1 MNPNRPKRKAALRP
15 WLVSSALLASLFLGL
30 RSLPESIAQPDPPA
44 TPTPSATPGKKGK
57 AKPLKR
63 TKNAR
68 EIRSLVRSLGDPK
81 WEVRE
86 AARDRLFQ
94 LGQEAVP
101 QLERA
106 ARGADAERVAAA
118 TELLRALRWKVS
130 AGLRQVVGEALDDFP
145 SLGEQERLAALAA
158 FRQRPHEAR
167 AVGVPFLLNV
177 ARFDPSASV
186 RQGAVYVY
194 LEVSTPSLPEFDSRF
209 LVALADE
216 KESDGRVNLMRAQLL
231 ARSKKLSEAILAAEI
246 AVQKA
251 PGRRESTLLLIELLL
266 RAERFEDALPL
277 VLQAESVATGDVE
290 ISILAGEVLVRAG
303 KVEQGLAKLEAVAK
317 DPRIATNL
325 KILLRLGRSYLNC
338 DRADDALKVYAEARK
353 RFPLQYELNVATAE
367 VLYAKGQVDDAL
379 KVYLS
384 EIRYAAVG
392 SGRYLELTTRLAK
405 ILKEGGAEWLTEETA
420 FFEDAQRGRRVIDAR
435 RVVAAWLLR
444 RGLAEEAEQE
454 ARVVTTLAR
463 TEARSWILLGDALR
477 GQGKLSE
484 ARKAYE
490 QAKVLAPKAPIVAT
504 RLARLSKSRPKVAGE
519 AASGFAFWDQR
530 IPVRGTEAV
539 SALVP
544 PPVILGDH
552 VAVPAAGLIDIYGL
566 EAKGGR
572 LAWRFAPPPPTP
584 EEGAKAEQYGLE
596 VVSLVP
602 VAPGVVAA
610 IDPAR
615 AMDRRPLLCVLYN
628 LYWRPLHRSWRKAR
642 FKGLVGYVVD
652 PLTGKTLIEL
662 ELDQLAQVIPP
673 FPVSRGGRVL
683 ACGSPRNR
691 NLELELVDLIRQ
703 ETLWRASVP
712 KSVRRPL
719 LAGSQILLGFDGGVL
734 SIDGAGEK
742 LWAHQRDVEGP
753 IATTNLSA
761 GAGRCF
767 YGTADG
773 KLIGLSLKDGKV
785 AQETKV
791 GKRLT
796 GVAIG
801 AGRVFAAERGGRIHG
816 LPLTGA
822 GTASGT
828 AGTASVSSWTQEG
841 TRAASRS
848 LVFAGGKLFALN
860 GSDDTFRDEVPL
872 LVAYSPNTGQIL
884 LQRPVSTP
892 ATLAH
897 DDRLVVI
904 ASGGANAAGGLRVI
918 GASPRQA
925 VGAASLRASELQ
937 SAAADALAEGQFEV
951 AAIVARKL
959 LRRLGSLD
967 TLSDETVEFL
977 ARILAKSKRPVE
989 ALDLI
994 HYAEER
1000 AEIAGAAHERW
1011 LKLSL
1016 ELKLES
1022 PPEEAPPPDKMPKET
1037 PAPTPGASPGPSGSP
1052 QPAGTP
1058 GPSPAAT
1065 PAASPP
1071 PATPS
1076 PGG

>member
-1 MNPNRPKRKAALRP
+1 MAIRPGLFY
-15 WLVSSALLASLFLGL
+15 SALLSLGVLASPAF
-30 RSLPESIAQPDPPA
+30 AQ
-44 TPTPSATPGKKGK
+44 PTPSPAPSPKPAGPREGEGSTGKDAKG
-57 AKPLKR
+57 KPLKR

-68 EIRSLVRSLGDPK
+68 EIRSLIRSLGDPK

-106 ARGADAERVAAA
+106 ARDKDAERAAA
-118 TELLRALRWKVS
+118 ALELLRALRWKVS
-130 AGLRQVVGEALDDFP
+130 DGLRQVVGEALDDFP
-145 SLGEQERLAALAA
+145 SLAEPERLTALAA
-158 FRQRPHEAR
+158 FRRRPHEAR

-194 LEVSTPSLPEFDSRF
+194 LEVTTPSLPEFDPRF
-209 LVALADE
+209 LEAIADE
-216 KESDGRVNLMRAQLL
+216 KETDGRVHLMRAQLL
-231 ARSKKLSEAILAAEI
+231 SRIGRLEEAITAAEI
-246 AVQKA
+246 SVQKA
-251 PGRRESTLLLIELLL
+251 PGRRESTLLLIELFL
-266 RAERFEDALPL
+266 RAERFKEALPL
-277 VLQAESVATGDVE
+277 VLRAESVAKGDHEVK
-290 ISILAGEVLVRAG
+290 ILAGEVMVRAG
-303 KVEQGLAKLEAVAK
+303 KVEEGLAKLGEVAK
-317 DPRIATNL
+317 DPAIAKNL
-325 KILLRLGRSYLNC
+325 KVLLRLGRAYLAC
-338 DRADDALKVYAEARK
+338 ERADDALKVYAEARK
-353 RFPLQYELNVATAE
+353 RFPLQYELNIASAE
-367 VLYAKGQVDDAL
+367 VLYAKGKVDDAL

-392 SGRYLELTTRLAK
+392 SGRYQELVTRLSK
-405 ILKEGGAEWLTEETA
+405 ILEEGGAAWLTKEPA
-420 FFEDAQRGRRVIDAR
+420 FFQDAQRGRRVVEAR
-435 RVVAAWLLR
+435 RVVATWLLR
-444 RGLAEEAEQE
+444 RGLAQEAEQE
-454 ARVVTTLAR
+454 ARAVATLAR

-477 GQGKLSE
+477 GQGKLKE
-484 ARKAYE
+484 AREAYQKAK
-490 QAKVLAPKAPIVAT
+490 ALAPKAPVVDL
-504 RLARLSKSRPKVAGE
+504 RLARLNKTRPQAAGKPT
-519 AASGFAFWDQR
+519 SGFAFWDQR
-530 IPVRGTEAV
+530 IAVRGTEAV

-552 VAVPAAGLIDIYGL
+552 VAVPAAGLIDVYGL
-566 EAKGGR
+566 EAKDGR
-572 LAWRFAPPPPTP
+572 LAWRFAPPPIKP

-652 PLTGKTLIEL
+652 PLTGKSLIEL

-683 ACGSPRNR
+683 ACGSPRSR
-691 NLELELVDLIRQ
+691 RLELELVDLIRQ

-719 LAGSQILLGFDGGVL
+719 LAGSSILLGFDGGVL
-734 SIDGAGEK
+734 AIDGEGEK
-742 LWAHQRDVEGP
+742 LWSHQREADAP
-753 IATTNLSA
+753 IGSTNLAA

-773 KLIGLSLKDGKV
+773 KLVGLSLKDGKI
-785 AQETKV
+785 AQQTKV

-816 LPLTGA
+816 LPLTGE
-822 GTASGT
+822 GTAAPVTSWSQQGT
-828 AGTASVSSWTQEG
+828 K
-841 TRAASRS
+841 AASRT
-848 LVFAGGKLFALN
+848 LVFAGGKLFAIN
-860 GSDDTFRDEVPL
+860 GSDDAFRDEVPL
-872 LVAYSPNTGQIL
+872 LVAYAPETGRVL
-884 LQRPVSTP
+884 LQRPVARP

-904 ASGGANAAGGLRVI
+904 ASGGADSAGGLRVI
-918 GASPRQA
+918 GASPRQE
-925 VGAASLRASELQ
+925 VGAESLRASELQ

-951 AAIVARKL
+951 AAIVSRKL

-967 TLSDETVEFL
+967 TLSDETVAFL
-977 ARILAKSKRPVE
+977 ARVLAKSKRPVE

-1000 AEIAGAAHERW
+1000 AELAGAKSERW
-1011 LKLSL
+1011 LKLSIGLGL
-1016 ELKLES
+1016 EQ
-1022 PPEEAPPPDKMPKET
+1022 PPEENPTPPPAGGGEAPNKTPEEKKDPPKQGSGPKPDSS
-1037 PAPTPGASPGPSGSP
+1037 PAPSESPAPS
-1052 QPAGTP
+1052 
-1058 GPSPAAT
+1058 PSPAAT
-1065 PAASPP
+1065 P
-1071 PATPS
+1071 
-1076 PGG
+1076 GG

>member
-1 MNPNRPKRKAALRP
+1 MIRTELRVPWASCVLLSAFALP
-15 WLVSSALLASLFLGL
+15 QLAS
-30 RSLPESIAQPDPPA
+30 AQ
-44 TPTPSATPGKKGK
+44 PTPSPSPTATPRPDKKAPKK
-57 AKPLKR
+57 APKKKPLKR

-68 EIRSLVRSLGDPK
+68 EIRSLIRSLGDPK

-106 ARGADAERVAAA
+106 ARDQDAERAAA
-118 TELLRALRWKVS
+118 AVELLRALRWKVS
-130 AGLRQVVGEALDDFP
+130 EDLRQVVGEALDDFP
-145 SLGEQERLAALAA
+145 SLAEPERLTALAA
-158 FRQRPHEAR
+158 FRRRPHEAR
-167 AVGVPFLLNV
+167 AVGVPFVLNV
-177 ARFDPSASV
+177 ARFDPSAAV

-194 LEVSTPSLPEFDSRF
+194 LEVTTPSLPEFDPRF
-209 LVALADE
+209 LEAMADE
-216 KESDGRVNLMRAQLL
+216 QETDGRVHLMRAKLL
-231 ARSKKLSEAILAAEI
+231 SRLGRLDEAIAAVEV

-266 RAERFEDALPL
+266 RAERFKDALPL
-277 VLQAESVATGDVE
+277 VLQAESVAKGDPEVK
-290 ISILAGEVLVRAG
+290 ILAGEVMVRAG
-303 KVEQGLAKLEAVAK
+303 QVEQGLAKLADVAK
-317 DPRIATNL
+317 DPAIAKNL
-325 KILLRLGRSYLNC
+325 KILLRLGRAYLNC
-338 DRADDALKVYAEARK
+338 DRADDALAVYAEARK
-353 RFPLQYELNVATAE
+353 RFPLQYELNIASAE
-367 VLYAKGQVDDAL
+367 VLYAKGKVDDAI

-392 SGRYLELTTRLAK
+392 SGRYQELVTRLSK
-405 ILKEGGAEWLTEETA
+405 ILDEGGAGWLKEEPA
-420 FFEDAQRGRRVIDAR
+420 FFQDAQRGRRVVEAR
-435 RVVAAWLLR
+435 RVVATWLLR
-444 RGLAEEAEQE
+444 RGLSEEAEQE
-454 ARVVTTLAR
+454 ARAVTTLAR
-463 TEARSWILLGDALR
+463 AEARSWILLGDALR
-477 GQGKLSE
+477 GQGKLAE
-484 ARKAYE
+484 AKKAYLE
-490 QAKVLAPKAPIVAT
+490 AKKLAPKAPIVDL
-504 RLARLSKSRPKVAGE
+504 RIARLNKTRPKAAGP

-530 IPVRGTEAV
+530 IAVRGTEAV

-552 VAVPAAGLIDIYGL
+552 VAVPAAGLIDVYGL
-566 EAKGGR
+566 EAKDGR
-572 LAWRFAPPPPTP
+572 LAWRFAPPPPKP

-642 FKGLVGYVVD
+642 FKGLIGYVVD
-652 PLTGKTLIEL
+652 PLSGKSLIEL

-683 ACGSPRNR
+683 ACGSPRSR
-691 NLELELVDLIRQ
+691 RIELELVDLIRE

-719 LAGSQILLGFDGGVL
+719 LAGSSILLGFDGGVL
-734 SIDGAGEK
+734 AIDGQGEK
-742 LWAHQRDVEGP
+742 LWAHQREQDAP
-753 IATTNLSA
+753 IASTNLSA

-773 KLIGLSLKDGKV
+773 KLVGLSLADGEV

-796 GVAIG
+796 GVAVG

-816 LPLTGA
+816 LPLTGE
-822 GTASGT
+822 GTAAPVT
-828 AGTASVSSWTQEG
+828 SWSQEG
-841 TRAASRS
+841 TKAASRT
-848 LVFAGGKLFALN
+848 LAFAGGKLFALN
-860 GSDDTFRDEVPL
+860 GSEDAFRDEVPL
-872 LVAYSPNTGQIL
+872 LVAYAPDTGRIL
-884 LQRPVSTP
+884 LQRPVARP

-904 ASGGANAAGGLRVI
+904 ASGGAEAAGGLRVI

-925 VGAASLRASELQ
+925 VGAESLRASELQ

-951 AAIVARKL
+951 AAIVSRKL

-967 TLSDETVEFL
+967 TLSDETVAFL
-977 ARILAKSKRPVE
+977 ARVLAKSKRPVE

-1000 AEIAGAAHERW
+1000 AEIAGAKSERW

-1016 ELKLES
+1016 ELGLEK
-1022 PPEEAPPPDKMPKET
+1022 PPEESAPPPTKDPDKKPDLPPGNKDGKKDEPKK
-1037 PAPTPGASPGPSGSP
+1037 GFDRG
-1052 QPAGTP
+1052 
-1058 GPSPAAT
+1058 
-1065 PAASPP
+1065 PAASPTP
-1071 PATPS
+1071 DSSPAPSQTPK
-1076 PGG
+1076 